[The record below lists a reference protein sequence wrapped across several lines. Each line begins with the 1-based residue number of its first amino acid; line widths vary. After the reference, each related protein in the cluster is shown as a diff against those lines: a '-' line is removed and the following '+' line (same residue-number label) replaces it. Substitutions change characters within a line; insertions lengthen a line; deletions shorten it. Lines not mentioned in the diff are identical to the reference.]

1 MTKRLTADGCSKA
14 VPGSGSSTNPTPQ
27 MQMQLML
34 LELVL
39 PELLPS
45 PKSQIPLERERPDA
59 GRRRRTTR
67 RSSHLC
73 SKTFPLL

>member
-1 MTKRLTADGCSKA
+1 
-14 VPGSGSSTNPTPQ
+14 
-27 MQMQLML
+27 MQMLLML

-59 GRRRRTTR
+59 ERRRRTTR